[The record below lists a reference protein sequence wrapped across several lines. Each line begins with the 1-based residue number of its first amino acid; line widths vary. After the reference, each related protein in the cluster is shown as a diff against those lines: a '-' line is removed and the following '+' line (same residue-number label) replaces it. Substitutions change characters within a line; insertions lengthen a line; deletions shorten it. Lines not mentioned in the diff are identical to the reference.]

1 MTRERSVNRYLEDK
15 AMDHID
21 HALGRPV
28 DPFEETYRNYFY
40 VVGDTDLRRHMA
52 TSPHWQSAGQETGGE
67 YFRVTDAGKR
77 ALAEHL
83 KAIGD
88 KNRRFI
94 VSWGGYD
101 MLIIA
106 ETRGKAKYRKWL
118 DVSDTDDSLTFAKF
132 QRSARVRLS

>member
-1 MTRERSVNRYLEDK
+1 MGDSSVNRYLEDK

-28 DPFEETYRNYFY
+28 DPLAETYRNYFY

-52 TSPHWQSAGQETGGE
+52 ASPHWQSAGEVTGGE
-67 YFRVTDAGKR
+67 YFIVTDAGR
-77 ALAEHL
+77 QALAEHL

-88 KNRRFI
+88 KSRRFI

-101 MLIIA
+101 MPTIA
-106 ETRGKAKYRKWL
+106 ETASKAKYRKWL
-118 DVSDTDDSLTFAKF
+118 DVSDTDDSLTFARF
-132 QRSARVRLS
+132 QRAAKVRLA